1 MSELYLV
8 HAYFMSELSRMP
20 TVKCIATSLTKSR
33 REFGGICDF
42 SIYDLRLHLAIWPFG
57 DLPYHRW

>member
-42 SIYDLRLHLAIWPFG
+42 SIYDLRLHLVIWW
-57 DLPYHRW
+57 H